1 MFRLKA
7 VHEQSMLALFLHTED
22 RRIFSGTCLEMCM
35 HKHVA
40 KSAGAKKDFSCGDR
54 KFAANLSLKFM
65 TPEEYFLGYP
75 KCTRF
80 SWGEFDPR
88 SLDYSQGPPKLQPV
102 DAEICSEKQEV
113 VISVGCPASGKSSF
127 YKAHM
132 RPKGYVH
139 VNRDTLGSWQRCVAE
154 CNKAL
159 LAGKSV
165 VIDNTNPDGESR
177 WRYIECAQKHK
188 VPVRCFQFMT
198 SIAHA
203 KHNNRFRELTVRDS
217 SYQKINDPVFTNGI

>member
-1 MFRLKA
+1 
-7 VHEQSMLALFLHTED
+7 
-22 RRIFSGTCLEMCM
+22 
-35 HKHVA
+35 
-40 KSAGAKKDFSCGDR
+40 
-54 KFAANLSLKFM
+54 M

-113 VISVGCPASGKSSF
+113 VIFVGCPASGKSSF

-203 KHNNRFRELTVRDS
+203 KHNNRFRELTVRDA
-217 SYQKINDPVFTNGI
+217 SYQKVNDPVFNMYKSKFVEPVVSEGLIERVKVFFNPSFSDEKLTTLYKQFLE

>member
-1 MFRLKA
+1 
-7 VHEQSMLALFLHTED
+7 
-22 RRIFSGTCLEMCM
+22 
-35 HKHVA
+35 
-40 KSAGAKKDFSCGDR
+40 
-54 KFAANLSLKFM
+54 M

-113 VISVGCPASGKSSF
+113 VIFVGCPASGKSSF
-127 YKAHM
+127 YEAHM

-165 VIDNTNPDGESR
+165 VIDNTNPDRESR
-177 WRYIECAQKHK
+177 RRYIECAQKHK

-217 SYQKINDPVFTNGI
+217 SYQKVNDPVFNMYKSKFVEPVVSEGLIEIVKVSFNPSFSDEKLKSLYKQFLE